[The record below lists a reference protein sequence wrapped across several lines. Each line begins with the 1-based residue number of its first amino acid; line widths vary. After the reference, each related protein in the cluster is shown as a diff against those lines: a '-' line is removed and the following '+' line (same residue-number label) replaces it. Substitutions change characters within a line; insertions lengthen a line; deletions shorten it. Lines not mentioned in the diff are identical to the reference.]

1 MGYCLANAVQSREVT
16 ARIMSGEALTSP
28 LLGNLDHTLVPRD
41 LIDEYH
47 FSIFALTW
55 QRPRLFDGIAV
66 NRLSLKL
73 NRPPL

>member
-1 MGYCLANAVQSREVT
+1 MGYGLTDAGQSREVT
-16 ARIMSGEALTSP
+16 ARIMSGDALTSP

-55 QRPRLFDGIAV
+55 QRPRLFDGIDI
-66 NRLSLKL
+66 NRLSLKI

>member
-1 MGYCLANAVQSREVT
+1 VT
-16 ARIMSGEALTSP
+16 ARIMSGDALTSP

-55 QRPRLFDGIAV
+55 QWRRV
-66 NRLSLKL
+66 SSMESTSTV
-73 NRPPL
+73 